1 IQMWMVIIYVDIE
14 CGRICVRVTKYHIGN
29 VNKYKMKITEQ
40 RSVYVYTQE
49 LDEMINEIKQII
61 RRHVGDPT
69 ETEVLLDRVKQS
81 GGKQLII
88 RISGVSD
95 LRIHFQ

>member
-1 IQMWMVIIYVDIE
+1 ME
-14 CGRICVRVTKYHIGN
+14 
-29 VNKYKMKITEQ
+29 ITEQ

-49 LDEMINEIKQII
+49 LDEMIDEIKQII
-61 RRHVGDPT
+61 RRHVGDHT

-88 RISGVSD
+88 IRISGVSD

>member
-1 IQMWMVIIYVDIE
+1 
-14 CGRICVRVTKYHIGN
+14 
-29 VNKYKMKITEQ
+29 MKITEQ

>member
-1 IQMWMVIIYVDIE
+1 QMWMVIIYVDIE

>member
-1 IQMWMVIIYVDIE
+1 
-14 CGRICVRVTKYHIGN
+14 YHIGN

>member
-1 IQMWMVIIYVDIE
+1 
-14 CGRICVRVTKYHIGN
+14 
-29 VNKYKMKITEQ
+29 KMKITEQ

>member
-1 IQMWMVIIYVDIE
+1 
-14 CGRICVRVTKYHIGN
+14 
-29 VNKYKMKITEQ
+29 
-40 RSVYVYTQE
+40 
-49 LDEMINEIKQII
+49 MINEIKQII

>member
-1 IQMWMVIIYVDIE
+1 MYI
-14 CGRICVRVTKYHIGN
+14 
-29 VNKYKMKITEQ
+29 
-40 RSVYVYTQE
+40 QE
-49 LDEMINEIKQII
+49 LDEMIEEIKQII
-61 RRHVGDPT
+61 RRHVGDHT

-88 RISGVSD
+88 RISGISD

>member
-1 IQMWMVIIYVDIE
+1 
-14 CGRICVRVTKYHIGN
+14 
-29 VNKYKMKITEQ
+29 YKMKITEQ

>member
-1 IQMWMVIIYVDIE
+1 WMVIIYVDIE

>member
-1 IQMWMVIIYVDIE
+1 MWMVIIYVDIE

>member
-1 IQMWMVIIYVDIE
+1 M
-14 CGRICVRVTKYHIGN
+14 ICSLQLLTLNNEILCWK
-29 VNKYKMKITEQ
+29 VNKDKMKIKTTEQ
-40 RSVYVYTQE
+40 CRIYTRE
-49 LDEMINEIKQII
+49 LDEMIDEIKQTI
-61 RRHVGDPT
+61 RRHVGDHT

>member
-1 IQMWMVIIYVDIE
+1 M
-14 CGRICVRVTKYHIGN
+14 RVTKYHIGN

-40 RSVYVYTQE
+40 HSVYVYTQE

>member
-1 IQMWMVIIYVDIE
+1 E